1 LKEIYALMKREF
13 KSYFS
18 TPLAYPTIVIFLFFS
33 SLFFVRRIYYH
44 LAAQNLTITE
54 GIIAPLT
61 MIEAIILT
69 IIIPLITMR
78 LLSEERKGGTA
89 ELLLTS
95 PISTLQVVLG
105 KYLASLLVLAIML
118 LLTFPFI
125 VFLYYKGS
133 PELGPILSGYLGLF
147 LLGGIFL
154 SIGLFTS
161 SLTENQ
167 IVSAIICLIF
177 LLLIWAEDHVR
188 QISGPILAD
197 FLGKI
202 SIIEAIRDFSFGVI
216 DTKNLVFFISI
227 IAFFLFLT
235 QRVID
240 SNKWR

>member
-1 LKEIYALMKREF
+1 MKEIYALMKREF

-18 TPLAYPTIVIFLFFS
+18 TPLAYPTIIIFLFFS
-33 SLFFVRRIYYH
+33 SVFFMRRLYFHIV
-44 LAAQNLTITE
+44 AQNWTITE
-54 GIIAPLT
+54 GIISPLAVT
-61 MIEAIILT
+61 EAIILT
-69 IIIPLITMR
+69 IIIPLISMR
-78 LLSEERKGGTA
+78 LLSEERKGATA

-105 KYLASLLVLAIML
+105 KYFAALLILLIML
-118 LLTFPFI
+118 SLTFPFP

-133 PELGPILSGYLGLF
+133 PELGPILSAYLGLF
-147 LLGGIFL
+147 LLGAIFL

-177 LLLIWAEDHVR
+177 LLLIWAEDNLRH
-188 QISGPILAD
+188 ITGPVIGALM
-197 FLGKI
+197 KEI
-202 SIIEAIRDFSFGVI
+202 SIIEALRDFSFGI
-216 DTKNLVFFISI
+216 LDTKNLIYFVSI
-227 IAFFLFLT
+227 IGFFLFLT

>member
-1 LKEIYALMKREF
+1 MKEIYALVKREL

-33 SLFFVRRIYYH
+33 SLFFIRRIYYH
-44 LAAQNLTITE
+44 LVAQNLSITE
-54 GIIAPLT
+54 GIVAPLA
-61 MIEAIILT
+61 MIEVIILT
-69 IIIPLITMR
+69 NIIPLITMR
-78 LLSEERKGGTA
+78 LLSEERKSGTA

-95 PISTLQVVLG
+95 PISTLQIVLG
-105 KYLASLLVLAIML
+105 KYFASLLVLAILL
-118 LLTFPFI
+118 LLTFPFS
-125 VFLYYKGS
+125 VFLFYKGS
-133 PELGPILSGYLGLF
+133 PELGPILTGYLGLF

-167 IVSAIICLIF
+167 IVAAIICLIF
-177 LLLIWAEDHVR
+177 LLLIWAEDSVR
-188 QISGPILAD
+188 QISSAALSD

-202 SIIEAIRDFSFGVI
+202 SIIEAMRDFSYGII
-216 DTKNLVFFISI
+216 DTKNLIFFISI